1 LIKIDPNQVGVGKLN
16 QEGSTMNNPSKLI
29 KFAETCSGVVR
40 KKINEYSSK
49 FSRKDYTQWQLL
61 TLLCVMKRYR
71 LKYRE
76 LWEILHLMPE
86 FLGLDKVPHWTTLN
100 KFFLRLKNCMLAI
113 FLEFSATGKRIE
125 ASIDASGYDRHYASK
140 HYVRRCKMTFG
151 DLKVTKIIDVHRLS
165 VHRIHCTTTRRH
177 DSQILL
183 PLVNKTAAKLLSLHA
198 DAGYDSKPIRD
209 SLRRQGIRP
218 VIKHRIFWNIDKAHN
233 ARMKDYGKRSMS
245 ETVNSM
251 IKRKYGDH
259 VSSKT
264 WNNQFKEMSLKCL
277 VHNIDLMI
285 AFLRGFLRSCKFY
298 LLKSVV

>member
-1 LIKIDPNQVGVGKLN
+1 
-16 QEGSTMNNPSKLI
+16 MNNPSKLI
-29 KFAETCSGVVR
+29 KFAEMCSGVV
-40 KKINEYSSK
+40 KKRIPEYSSK

-76 LWEILHLMPE
+76 IIEILHLMPE

-100 KFFLRLKNCMLAI
+100 KFFLRLKNCMLTI
-113 FLEFSATGKRIE
+113 LVEFSAVGKQIE
-125 ASIDASGYDRHYASK
+125 ASIDASGYDRHYSSK

-177 DSQILL
+177 DSQIIL
-183 PLVNKTAAKLLSLHA
+183 PLVRKTAALLLSLHG
-198 DAGYDSKPIRD
+198 DAGYDAKFVRD
-209 SLRRQGIRP
+209 SLRSQGIRP
-218 VIKHRIFWNIDKAHN
+218 VIKHRIFQNLDKAYN

-251 IKRKYGDH
+251 MKRKYGDY
-259 VSSKT
+259 VSSKA
-264 WNNQFKEMSLKCL
+264 WNNQFKEMNLKCL
-277 VHNIDLMI
+277 VQNIDIML
-285 AFLRGFLRSCKFY
+285 AFLRGFLRS
-298 LLKSVV
+298 

>member
-1 LIKIDPNQVGVGKLN
+1 
-16 QEGSTMNNPSKLI
+16 MNNPSKLI

-40 KKINEYSSK
+40 KKIRKYSSK
-49 FSRKDYTQWQLL
+49 FSRKDFTQWQLL

-76 LWEILHLMPE
+76 IIEILHLMPE

-100 KFFLRLKNCMLAI
+100 KFFLRLQNALLTILVAM
-113 FLEFSATGKRIE
+113 SAQADRIE

-183 PLVNKTAAKLLSLHA
+183 PLVTKTAASLLSLHG

-218 VIKHRIFWNIDKAHN
+218 VIKHRVFWNIDKAHN
-233 ARMKDYGKRSMS
+233 ARLKDYGKRSMS

-251 IKRKYGDH
+251 MKRKYGDY
-259 VSSKT
+259 VSSKA
-264 WNNQFKEMSLKCL
+264 WNNQFKEMNLKCL
-277 VHNIDLMI
+277 VHNIDLMLV
-285 AFLRGFLRSCKFY
+285 FLRGFLRSYFTIIISTKE
-298 LLKSVV
+298 LQTLA

>member
-1 LIKIDPNQVGVGKLN
+1 
-16 QEGSTMNNPSKLI
+16 MNNPSKLI
-29 KFAETCSGVVR
+29 KFAETCSGVARKKVR
-40 KKINEYSSK
+40 KYSSK

-76 LWEILHLMPE
+76 IVEILQLMPE
-86 FLGLDKVPHWTTLN
+86 LAEFLDLDKVPHWTTLN
-100 KFFLRLKNCMLAI
+100 KFFLRLQNALLAI
-113 FLEFSATGKRIE
+113 LVELSAGADRIE

-151 DLKVTKIIDVHRLS
+151 DLKVTKIVDVHSLA
-165 VHRIHCTTTRRH
+165 VHRIHCTTTRLH
-177 DSQILL
+177 DSQIIL
-183 PLVNKTAAKLLSLHA
+183 PLVEKTKAKMLSIHA

-209 SLRRQGIRP
+209 SLRGQGIRP

-251 IKRKYGDH
+251 MKRKYGDF
-259 VSSKT
+259 VSSKE
-264 WNNQFKEMSLKCL
+264 WNDQFKEMNLKSL

-285 AFLRGFLRSCKFY
+285 FLRGFLRS
-298 LLKSVV
+298 

>member
-1 LIKIDPNQVGVGKLN
+1 
-16 QEGSTMNNPSKLI
+16 MNNPSKLI
-29 KFAETCSGVVR
+29 KFASVCLGVVR
-40 KKINEYSSK
+40 KRVRKHSSK
-49 FSRKDYTQWQLL
+49 YSRKDFTQWQLL

-76 LWEILHLMPE
+76 IIEILHLMPE
-86 FLGLDKVPHWTTLN
+86 FIGLDKVPHWTTLN

-113 FLEFSATGKRIE
+113 LVELSACGSSIE

-198 DAGYDSKPIRD
+198 DAGYDSKLVRD
-209 SLRRQGIRP
+209 SLRSQRIRP
-218 VIKHRIFWNIDKAHN
+218 VIKHRIFQNLDKAHN

-251 IKRKYGDH
+251 MKRKYGDY
-259 VSSKT
+259 VSSKE
-264 WNNQFKEMSLKCL
+264 WNNQFKEMNLKCL
-277 VHNIDLMI
+277 VQNIDLMI
-285 AFLRGFLRSCKFY
+285 AFLRGFLRSFF
-298 LLKSVV
+298 LIS

>member
-1 LIKIDPNQVGVGKLN
+1 
-16 QEGSTMNNPSKLI
+16 MNNPSKLI
-29 KFAETCSGVVR
+29 KFAETCSGVV
-40 KKINEYSSK
+40 KKRIPEYSSK

-86 FLGLDKVPHWTTLN
+86 FLDLDKVPHWTTLN

-113 FLEFSATGKRIE
+113 LVELSAVNKRIE

-151 DLKVTKIIDVHRLS
+151 DLKVTKIIDVHKLS

-183 PLVNKTAAKLLSLHA
+183 PLVNKTAAKLLSLHG
-198 DAGYDSKPIRD
+198 DAGYDAKFIRD
-209 SLRRQGIRP
+209 SLRSQGTRP

-259 VSSKT
+259 VSSKA
-264 WNNQFKEMSLKCL
+264 WNNQFKEMNLKCL
-277 VHNIDLMI
+277 VHNIDLMM
-285 AFLRGFLRSCKFY
+285 AFLRGFLRS
-298 LLKSVV
+298 